1 MYVSLPVHT
10 QPAVIAAQLRN
21 FAAFF
26 PEALVVLHVSAN
38 ARFPMPQLEAAI
50 RKRQCRNVIINPERA
65 PTNWG
70 GILNAHLANVA
81 WIRRTGP
88 ASAHICLHS
97 SNDMLVRP
105 GVAAWLRRGRNFRNH
120 RPIRPGSHWRF
131 ARPALLDPGLQSL
144 CRRLGG
150 APVIGSQ
157 IEGSCYEAA
166 LLFEIADLIAAEDI
180 ATPAGYPRE
189 EVWLATAAHA
199 LGAEV
204 SGCPYIFSEIHR
216 FDRVFWQVLRYVD
229 PLIGRPGEP
238 RYFPRRALEYAMIK
252 SGFHRISRTWVD
264 RIARDAVA
272 QLARY
277 EVMSDGNNEW
287 RVFDPHG
294 LFGVKR
300 VPRRID
306 SPLRA
311 YIDRLAAATAT
322 GPASQLEQPSHE
334 DI

>member
-10 QPAVIAAQLRN
+10 QPAVIAGQLRN
-21 FAAFF
+21 FAAFH

-38 ARFPMPQLEAAI
+38 ARFPMPELDAALT
-50 RKRQCRNVIINPERA
+50 KRQCRNVIINPERA
-65 PTNWG
+65 PTDWG
-70 GILNAHLANVA
+70 GILGAHLANVA
-81 WIRRTGP
+81 WIRRTGH
-88 ASAHICLHS
+88 ASAQICLHS

-105 GVAAWLRRGRNFRNH
+105 GVGAWLRRGRNFLNY
-120 RPIRPGSHWRF
+120 RPIHPGSHWRF
-131 ARPALLDPGLQSL
+131 ARPALLDRALQSL
-144 CRRLGG
+144 CRRLGA
-150 APVIGSQ
+150 APVVGSQ

-166 LLFEIADLIAAEDI
+166 LLFEIADLISREDI
-180 ATPAGYPRE
+180 TAPAGYPRE

-216 FDRVFWQVLRYVD
+216 FDRVFWKVLRYVD

-311 YIDRLAAATAT
+311 YIDGLAAAAT
-322 GPASQLEQPSHE
+322 TVPAPQPGQASHE